1 MEIIAIITT
10 KNRTELF
17 ARALQSVLSQT
28 RQADEIIVV
37 TDSTNENKAIEKGL
51 IENSV
56 ATILNNKNAHNYAG
70 SLNTA
75 IHFILQKNL
84 FLQKDYKNTYIAF
97 LDDDDEWY
105 PQKIEQQLNA
115 FVNDKIALVYCGNDV
130 IDDDTGVFKHDKRKF
145 VSGMIFDSLIE
156 DNFIGSTSYPLLRKD
171 RLVEI
176 GGFDALMQSSQDY
189 DVWLRIA
196 KKYEVTYI
204 EESLVL
210 YHIHSGDQITKNPRK
225 KIAGLE
231 RIYSKYK
238 EYIESNPNAK
248 WNRTIKIAP
257 FYAMEGD
264 IKKALKLW
272 IVAVIICPF
281 RVKDNLRYLAEIFK

>member
-1 MEIIAIITT
+1 MRLVSAIITT
-10 KNRTELF
+10 YKREPHILK
-17 ARALQSVLSQT
+17 RALESVINQT
-28 RQADEIIVV
+28 YKEIEIIVV
-37 TDSTNENKAIEKGL
+37 DDSPSDYLRRDEIEKMVNCY
-51 IENSV
+51 ENVKYIKHETPQGACV
-56 ATILNNKNAHNYAG
+56 AR
-70 SLNTA
+70 NTGMNQS
-75 IHFILQKNL
+75 HGE
-84 FLQKDYKNTYIAF
+84 YIAF

-189 DVWLRIA
+189 DVWLRIE
-196 KKYEVTYI
+196 KKFEVTYI